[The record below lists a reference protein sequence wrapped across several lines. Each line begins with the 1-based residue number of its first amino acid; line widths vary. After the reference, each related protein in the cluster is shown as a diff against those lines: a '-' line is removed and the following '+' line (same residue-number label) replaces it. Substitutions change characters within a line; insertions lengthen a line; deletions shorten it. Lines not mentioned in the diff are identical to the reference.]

1 MHAYV
6 EKQKEE
12 KKRIRTQRRSGGF
25 FSATCMHEGG
35 LIKMFHESKEWQAI
49 NLVFSPFSFLFIQL
63 LYYEDNQ
70 PSDSTIINQKL
81 DHNHN

>member
-1 MHAYV
+1 
-6 EKQKEE
+6 
-12 KKRIRTQRRSGGF
+12 
-25 FSATCMHEGG
+25 MHEGG